1 MKLRARMGLW
11 RRGTDSG
18 EHTLAGAYAMD
29 ALSATDRVAFERH
42 LAGCEDCAQDIASL
56 REATARLA
64 TAAAVTPPPG
74 FKERVLAAAVITRQ
88 EAPAEDVA
96 GSPAAR
102 TRAARTRAAGTPAA
116 PGPVSWLRWVA
127 RQGWRVRLATA
138 AGATVT
144 VAVLGAAVAFGL
156 ANGSMRQQLDQ
167 AQSSSQ
173 QIAAVLT
180 AQDAVMRTSAV
191 FGGGTATIVMSHSRH
206 ALVFTAAGL
215 RALPSSRS
223 YELWLVGPAGDR
235 PVGMLHAGSHG
246 MTGPVIASG
255 LSRGDHLVLTAEP
268 AGGSSRPDMPMMLD
282 VVL

>member
-1 MKLRARMGLW
+1 MKLTSKTGSARTRKG
-11 RRGTDSG
+11 RE

-29 ALSATDRVAFERH
+29 ALSPQDRAAFERH
-42 LAGCEDCAQDIASL
+42 LAGCENCAQEIASL

-64 TAAAVTPPPG
+64 TATAVTPPPG
-74 FKERVLAAAVITRQ
+74 FKERVLAAAAATRQ
-88 EAPAEDVA
+88 QAPGESYAS
-96 GSPAAR
+96 SPAAGLSASR
-102 TRAARTRAAGTPAA
+102 RPLSWIAA
-116 PGPVSWLRWVA
+116 
-127 RQGWRVRLATA
+127 QGWRVRLAAA

-144 VAVLGAAVAFGL
+144 VVVLGAAVAFGL

-180 AQDAVMRTSAV
+180 AQDAVLRTNPV

-215 RALPSSRS
+215 RTLPSSRG

-235 PVGMLHAGSHG
+235 AVCMLPEGSHG
-246 MTGPVIASG
+246 TTGPVIASG
-255 LSRGDHLVLTAEP
+255 LSRGDHLILTAEP
-268 AGGSSRPDMPMMLD
+268 TGGSSRPDMPMMLD
-282 VVL
+282 VIL